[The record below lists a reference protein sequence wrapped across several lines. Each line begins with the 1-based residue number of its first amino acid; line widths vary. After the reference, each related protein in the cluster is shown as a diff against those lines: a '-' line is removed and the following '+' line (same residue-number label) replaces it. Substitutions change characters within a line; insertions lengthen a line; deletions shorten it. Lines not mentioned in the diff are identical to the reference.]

1 MNNKGISQEV
11 LAIEEEMIGW
21 RRHLHSHP
29 ELSFY
34 EVETSRFIEETLRNF
49 GGEIEIQRPTATS
62 VMAVVRGKNP
72 GRTIAFRA
80 DIDALPIQ
88 EENDLPFASQEKCV
102 MHACGHDAH
111 TAILLATVKLTEKMR
126 ERLNGEVRFFFQH
139 AEELPPGGAAEMVE
153 AGVMEGVEEVYGLH
167 VSTNYDTCTFGIRSG
182 ALTSATDRFE
192 ITVIGKGG
200 HSAFPETCVDPIVAG
215 AQIITALQTIV
226 SRQTAA
232 VEPAVVSVCM
242 VNSGQA
248 YNIIPGEMQIT
259 GSTRTFSRET
269 RAELPVKME
278 RLVKGITSACG
289 ADYRF
294 EFMKGY
300 SSVINDEALTE
311 NVERLLGGHFGE
323 KRVQRIDPLM
333 PGEDFSAF
341 SEVCPGCF
349 IELGTKNTKKHC
361 DAPHHNKNYRLDE
374 DAMAYGVE
382 YFLRLIEDRLAVKE
396 RVE

>member
-1 MNNKGISQEV
+1 MGVKGISEEV
-11 LAIEEEMIGW
+11 KAIEKEMIGW
-21 RRHLHSHP
+21 RRHLHRHP
-29 ELSFY
+29 ELSFQ
-34 EVETSRFIEETLRNF
+34 EAETGRFIEETVRSF
-49 GGEIEIQRPTATS
+49 GDEIEIQRPAGDS

-80 DIDALPIQ
+80 DIDALPIK
-88 EENDLPFASQEKCV
+88 EENDLPFVSESSGV

-111 TAILLATVKLTEKMR
+111 TAILLATVKLTYDMR

-139 AEELPPGGAAEMVE
+139 AEELPPGGAAEMVA
-153 AGVMEGVEEVYGLH
+153 AGVMEGVEEIYGLH
-167 VSTNYDTCTFGIRSG
+167 VSSNYDTCTFGIRSG

-192 ITVIGKGG
+192 ITVVGKGG

-242 VNSGQA
+242 VTSGQA
-248 YNIIPGEMQIT
+248 YNIIPGDMQIT

-269 RAELPVKME
+269 RAALPGKME
-278 RLVKGITSACG
+278 RLVRGITSACG

-294 EFMKGY
+294 EFIKGY
-300 SSVINDEALTE
+300 SSVINDEMLTQ
-311 NVERLLGGHFGE
+311 NVERLLSEQFGKE
-323 KRVQRIDPLM
+323 KVQQIDPLM

-341 SEVCPGCF
+341 SEICPGCF
-349 IELGTKNTKKHC
+349 IELGTKNPEKHC

-374 DAMAYGVE
+374 DAMVYGVE
-382 YFLRLIEDRLAVKE
+382 YFLRLIEDRLV
-396 RVE
+396 